1 LVICDSGGKIDILS
15 LTRDELSAEITA
27 LGEKKFRAKQI
38 FEWLHVK
45 NVNDFSQMTNLSAQL
60 RERLKEKFCL
70 KSLFICKRLESSTD
84 NTVKYLYRLA
94 DGNHIESVVMEYS
107 YGNTICV
114 STQVGCKMGCRFCA
128 STIAG
133 FRRNL
138 LPSEI
143 LQQIYTAQR
152 DSGRKISGVVLMGI
166 GEPLDNYD
174 NVVQFLRLLSDPEG
188 FGMSLR
194 HVSVSTC
201 GLVPK
206 IYELAEL
213 GLGITLS
220 VSLHAPDDESRSAIM
235 PVNDRY
241 GVSELMDACHFYFKK
256 TGRRISFEYA
266 LINGHNDTKAD
277 AEKLARLLGGFV
289 CHVNIIPVNKIKERG
304 YTSDR
309 KSAQRFRKYLE
320 DFGINATVRR
330 TLGADIEAACGQLR
344 REYEETSET
353 NWQPDNGQMIKDGD

>member
-1 LVICDSGGKIDILS
+1 LIIYCEDKKIDILS
-15 LTRDELSAEITA
+15 LTFEELTAEIA
-27 LGEKKFRAKQI
+27 LMGEKNFRAKQI
-38 FEWLHVK
+38 YEWLHVK
-45 NVNDFSQMTNLSAQL
+45 NVDKFADMTNISAQL
-60 RERLKEKFCL
+60 RAALEEKFCL

-84 NTVKYLYRLA
+84 NTVKYLYRLS
-94 DGNHIESVVMEYS
+94 DGNHIESVLMEYS

-133 FRRNL
+133 YKRNL

-143 LQQIYTAQR
+143 LSQIYTAQR

-174 NVVQFLRLLSDPEG
+174 NVVQFLRLLSDPKG

-201 GLVPK
+201 GLVPR

-241 GVSELMDACHFYFKK
+241 HVAELMEACHYYFNK

-266 LINGHNDTKAD
+266 LINGHNDSRED
-277 AEKLARLLGGFV
+277 ARRLAELLGDFV

-304 YTSDR
+304 YVSDR
-309 KSAQRFRKYLE
+309 KSAHRFQRYLE
-320 DFGINATVRR
+320 ELHINATVRR
-330 TLGADIEAACGQLR
+330 TLGADIDAACGQLR
-344 REYEETSET
+344 REYEM
-353 NWQPDNGQMIKDGD
+353 N

>member
-1 LVICDSGGKIDILS
+1 MVIKDSNGKIDILS
-15 LTRDELSAEITA
+15 LEQDELTEEI
-27 LGEKKFRAKQI
+27 LSMGEKKFRAKQI

-45 NVNDFSQMTNLSAQL
+45 NTDSFSQMTNLSAQL
-60 RERLKEKFCL
+60 RTKLEEKFCL

-84 NTVKYLYRLA
+84 NTVKYLYGLD
-94 DGNHIESVVMEYS
+94 DGNHIESVLMEYS

-133 FRRNL
+133 YKRDL

-143 LQQIYTAQR
+143 LQQIYIAQR

-174 NVVQFLRLLSDPEG
+174 NVVQFLRLLSDPNG

-201 GLVPK
+201 GLVPR

-241 GVSELMDACHFYFKK
+241 HVAELMDACRHYFKK

-266 LINGHNDTKAD
+266 LINGHNDSRAD
-277 AEKLARLLGGFV
+277 AEKLAALLGDFV

-304 YTSDR
+304 YSSDR
-309 KSAQRFRKYLE
+309 RSAQRFQRYLGE
-320 DFGINATVRR
+320 LHINATVRR
-330 TLGADIEAACGQLR
+330 TLGADIDAACGQLR
-344 REYEETSET
+344 REYEM
-353 NWQPDNGQMIKDGD
+353 N

>member
-1 LVICDSGGKIDILS
+1 MIIHDNDDKIDILS
-15 LTRDELSAEITA
+15 LSKDELFAEITA
-27 LGEKKFRAKQI
+27 MGEKRFRAGQI
-38 FEWLHVK
+38 YDWLHKK
-45 NVNDFSQMTNLSAQL
+45 NVSDFSQMTNLSAQL
-60 RERLKEKFCL
+60 KDKLREKFCL
-70 KSLFICKRLESSTD
+70 KSLFIVKRLESKVD
-84 NTVKYLYRLA
+84 NTVKYLYRLS
-94 DGNHIESVVMEYS
+94 DGNHIESVVMEYN

-133 FRRNL
+133 FKRSL

-143 LQQIYTAQR
+143 LQQIYIAQK

-174 NVVQFLRLLSDPEG
+174 NVVQFLKLLSDPDG

-194 HVSVSTC
+194 HVSLSTC
-201 GLVPK
+201 GIVPK

-213 GLGITLS
+213 ELGLTLS
-220 VSLHAPDDESRSAIM
+220 ISLHAPDNESRSAIM
-235 PVNDRY
+235 PVNDKY
-241 GVSELMDACHFYFKK
+241 SVEELMKACRHYFKK

-266 LINGHNDTKAD
+266 LINGHNDTRED
-277 AEKLARLLGGFV
+277 AAKLAALLGDFV
-289 CHVNIIPVNKIKERG
+289 CHVNIIPVNKIKERN

-309 KSAQRFRKYLE
+309 KAAQRFAAILGE
-320 DFGINATVRR
+320 MGINATVRR

-344 REYEETSET
+344 REYEGMA
-353 NWQPDNGQMIKDGD
+353 D

>member
-1 LVICDSGGKIDILS
+1 MVICGEDNKIDILS
-15 LTRDELSAEITA
+15 LSKAELEEQIIS

-38 FEWLHVK
+38 YEWLHVK
-45 NVNDFSQMTNLSAQL
+45 NVDSFSQMTNLSAQL
-60 RERLKEKFCL
+60 RTVLELKFCL
-70 KSLFICKRLESSTD
+70 KSLFIAKRLESNTD
-84 NTVKYLYRLA
+84 NTVKYLYRLS

-133 FRRNL
+133 YKRNL

-143 LQQIYTAQR
+143 LQQIYTAQK
-152 DSGRKISGVVLMGI
+152 DSDRKITGVVLMGI

-174 NVVQFLRLLSDPEG
+174 NVVQFLRLLSDPDG

-194 HVSVSTC
+194 HVSLSTC
-201 GLVPK
+201 GIVPR

-213 GLGITLS
+213 SLGITLS
-220 VSLHAPDDESRSAIM
+220 VSLHAPDDESRSRIM
-235 PVNDRY
+235 PINNKY
-241 GVSELMDACHFYFKK
+241 GVEELMTACKAYFAK

-266 LINGHNDTKAD
+266 LINGHNDSPED
-277 AEKLARLLGGFV
+277 AKKLAGLLKNFV

-309 KSAQRFRKYLE
+309 RSAQRFAKYLGE
-320 DFGINATVRR
+320 LGINATVRR

-344 REYEETSET
+344 REYEM
-353 NWQPDNGQMIKDGD
+353 N